1 MRSPEVTITRLE
13 GVLCDATVIV
23 RVNGRPAGT
32 AFFIDDERLLTCSH
46 VLPRYG
52 KIEIEPGNSGPIPA
66 DVVARDEEKDRE
78 LAILAVPAGSVRGE
92 SCVVLGRGPHEGGC
106 LMVAFQDEPGM
117 GPGPGL
123 EPVNIR
129 TRPHWGYQNRVTML
143 RIEEDRRITPGMSG
157 APVMSKENGTVVGV
171 VRTTENPSRALGGGA
186 IPISW
191 AAAASDGEVAPVL
204 RGLLDSSKQAMIKW
218 RNALGY
224 DNWQSLGRPWDLGE
238 ACVDLRVSGKRKCWQ
253 ISLDQVTAPGHSRT
267 GPDLGEDIA
276 EALFDWA
283 QRRRIRERDEVRLLG
298 PLLAAALFPASAVAH
313 LSKIS
318 SVNDVLVRL
327 HVDSGIELADIPW
340 ELAAVPEVE
349 DRSGARGQLGGRT
362 SFLATDSRFRFVRAM
377 KSAAD
382 SLPFSPAA
390 KPADVKVFAVV
401 AQPSAWHRRYPALYP
416 RRGGDSYSW
425 PEQEVM
431 ARELGIAVKGNG
443 FSLELCAQGLWS
455 EMSEALQTGE
465 YSVLHFMGVGRS
477 DASGPEIA
485 LVQGGSHGKENWTA
499 VREVVDLAAEHGV
512 RLIVFELL
520 LPPERLGIKPLT
532 HSAVGDV
539 IRGSVKALVLT
550 HLPVHP
556 DQCAGFNRS
565 FYQTLANG
573 ETIGRAVQKG
583 REVLDLDMPV
593 DDAAGFGWFTVSTGD
608 QSDARLVSQRPEGP
622 LGTGVRRPFTT
633 SSAPHDTR

>member
-13 GVLCDATVIV
+13 GVLHDATVLV
-23 RVNGRPAGT
+23 RVNGKPTGT

-52 KIEIEPGNSGPIPA
+52 KIEIQPGNSGPIPV
-66 DVVARDEEKDRE
+66 DVVARDEETDRE

-92 SCVVLGRGPHEGGC
+92 SCVVLGRTPHEGGG
-106 LMVAFQDEPGM
+106 LMVAFQDEPGTRL
-117 GPGPGL
+117 GL
-123 EPVNIR
+123 EPINIR
-129 TRPHWGYQNRVTML
+129 TRPHWDLQNQVTML

-157 APVMSKENGTVVGV
+157 APVMSKESGTVVGV
-171 VRTTENPSRALGGGA
+171 VRTTQNPSRALGGGA

-204 RGLLDSSKQAMIKW
+204 RGLLDSSQQAMIKW

-224 DNWQSLGRPWDLGE
+224 DNWQSLDRPWDLGE

-253 ISLDQVTAPGHSRT
+253 ISLDQIAAPGHPRT

-298 PLLAAALFPASAVAH
+298 PLLATALFPASAIAH

-318 SVNDVLVRL
+318 SVNDILVRL
-327 HVDSGIELADIPW
+327 HVESGIELADIPW

-349 DRSGARGQLGGRT
+349 DCSDPRDHLGGRT
-362 SFLATDSRFRFVRAM
+362 RFLAADSRFRFVRAM

-382 SLPFSPAA
+382 SLSFSPAP
-390 KPADVKVFAVV
+390 KPAEVEVLAVI
-401 AQPSAWHRRYPALYP
+401 AQPSAWQGRYPALYP
-416 RRGGDSYSW
+416 RRGGDSYPW
-425 PEQEVM
+425 PKPDEM
-431 ARELGIAVKGNG
+431 ARQLSAAVKGNG
-443 FSLELCAQGLWS
+443 FSLELCEPGLWS
-455 EMSEALQTGE
+455 EMSTALATGE
-465 YSVLHFMGVGRS
+465 YSVLHFIGVGRS
-477 DASGPEIA
+477 DPTSGPEIA
-485 LVQGGSHGKENWTA
+485 LVQGGGQGDANWTA

-520 LPPERLGIKPLT
+520 LPPEHLGIKPLT

-556 DQCAGFNRS
+556 DQCAGFNPS
-565 FYQTLANG
+565 FYRELANG

-593 DDAAGFGWFTVSTGD
+593 EDAAGFGWFTVSTGA

-622 LGTGVRRPFTT
+622 EGGGVRRPFKT
-633 SSAPHDTR
+633 SSAPHDAR